1 MQETRPDPFRS
12 GAGGVLAHLQGG
24 KFGNAFFAAGVTKW
38 ASPAVSSI
46 GMGDGHQSFADLT
59 AQTVV
64 AATVGGTASVIA
76 GGSFGNGAQTAAFQ
90 YLFNQVVSGNQT
102 LISTTNMRNQ
112 QPRYN
117 RQFTEWEDCFGPLRC
132 ADPVNEAP
140 NGSIEAFTPEE
151 YLLGAVRVGRGLGA
165 LAGGAAPWYVRIRLM
180 GDLGD
185 NAVRWTYAI
194 GPRTGIKIGS
204 KWRYPD
210 GLNSTAISEI
220 KNVARQDWDA
230 QLRAYSAYATAKG
243 LQFNLYVSHRTVLSA
258 TLQNAQN
265 AGLVNVIR
273 VSM

>member
-1 MQETRPDPFRS
+1 MSESGVIRQRLSFDAHGSRRVADPPGNTALWNLLDPFS
-12 GAGGVLAHLQGG
+12 AA
-24 KFGNAFFAAGVTKW
+24 NANT
-38 ASPAVSSI
+38 
-46 GMGDGHQSFADLT
+46 
-59 AQTVV
+59 
-64 AATVGGTASVIA
+64 
-76 GGSFGNGAQTAAFQ
+76 N
-90 YLFNQVVSGNQT
+90 
-102 LISTTNMRNQ
+102 STTRGYTGHEQLDGVGLIHMNARLYDPEIGRFIQADSMVEPEATQGLN
-112 QPRYN
+112 RYSYVLN
-117 RQFTEWEDCFGPLRC
+117 NPLTFTDPTGQLSFRQ
-132 ADPVNEAP
+132 
-140 NGSIEAFTPEE
+140 
-151 YLLGAVRVGRGLGA
+151 
-165 LAGGAAPWYVRIRLM
+165 

-204 KWRYPD
+204 TWRYPD

-220 KNVARQDWDA
+220 KNVARQGWDA